1 MFHYT
6 SCITPKRVTRTDPL
20 VAKDRNGRGQGPR
33 TQIFSFMLG
42 KFSII
47 VERESAQDYAFR

>member
-1 MFHYT
+1 MFYHT
-6 SCITPKRVTRTDPL
+6 LCITPKRVTRTDPL

-33 TQIFSFMLG
+33 TQLFFKIILG

-47 VERESAQDYAFR
+47 VERESA